1 MVTTAINTGVA
12 RRRSRKRIGTV
23 TPKEFCRALWEKR
36 RVLAGPSTP
45 IGVQTLQ
52 LGILLT
58 HFIRVN
64 PDSLDFE
71 EQLEEIAADA
81 RPRRQM
87 LRQAG
92 KQVLRAWRAQRWDRT
107 DDGVLVI
114 VDLPGRRA

>member
-1 MVTTAINTGVA
+1 MVTAATATT

-45 IGVQTLQ
+45 LGIQTLQ

-58 HFIRVN
+58 HFIRAN
-64 PDSLDFE
+64 PDSFDFE
-71 EQLEEIAADA
+71 EQLEEIANDE
-81 RPRRQM
+81 RPRRAM
-87 LRQAG
+87 LRQSA
-92 KQVLRAWRAQRWDRT
+92 KATLRAWRAQRWDRLE
-107 DDGVLVI
+107 DGTLVI

>member
-1 MVTTAINTGVA
+1 MLTGLT

-45 IGVQTLQ
+45 QGIQTLQ

-58 HFIRVN
+58 HFIRLD
-64 PDSLDFE
+64 PDPLDFE
-71 EQLEEIAADA
+71 EKLEEVVDDE

-87 LRQAG
+87 LRTAA
-92 KQVLRAWRAQRWDRT
+92 KQTLRAWRAQRWDRI
-107 DDGVLVI
+107 DDGTLVI
-114 VDLPGRRA
+114 LDTPSRRI

>member
-1 MVTTAINTGVA
+1 MVTATIGAT

-45 IGVQTLQ
+45 LGIQTLQ

-58 HFIRVN
+58 HFIRAN

-71 EQLEEIAADA
+71 EQLEEIASDD
-81 RPRRQM
+81 RPRRNM
-87 LRQAG
+87 LRQAA
-92 KQVLRAWRAQRWDRT
+92 KTTLRAWRAQRWDRT
-107 DDGVLVI
+107 DDGTLVI
-114 VDLPGRRA
+114 IDLPGRRG